1 MNISRKAILLAGILL
16 ACTAQLPGQA
26 RQTREEYIDRYLHI
40 AVAHMARYG
49 IPAREIFSELGKRK
63 VIGGQEDQIIDI
75 CYQIMDAKKAAA
87 AQK

>member
-1 MNISRKAILLAGILL
+1 MTLGYNGI
-16 ACTAQLPGQA
+16 
-26 RQTREEYIDRYLHI
+26 YSSFYLHTKE
-40 AVAHMARYG
+40 ASERYG

-75 CYQIMDAKKAAA
+75 CYQIMDAKKAAE